1 MNLLHDIPAGSAD
14 EMNVIIEI
22 PKFSKN
28 KYEID
33 KDTGMIAL
41 DRVMHTAQDYPFDYG
56 FVPQTLFDDGDALD
70 VVLLTTYP
78 LAPGI
83 LVKARPVAIMEMID
97 GGERDDKV
105 VAVPVDDPRFADIA
119 DLGDVNKHFVKEMT
133 HFFETYKKV
142 QQKEVEV
149 GEWYGADKAKEAFA
163 KEIKKVRRIN
173 PQVAEYSVMLNYL
186 ELMLDLPWDEYT
198 KDNFNLK
205 KVKSVLDKDHTGL
218 EKVKERIL
226 EHLAVLKLKADK
238 KAPIICF
245 YGPPGVGKTSLGK
258 SIARAMNKEFI
269 RISLGGARDEAEIR
283 GHRRTYIGAM
293 P

>member
-14 EMNVIIEI
+14 EMNVIVEI

-33 KDTGMIAL
+33 KETGIIAL

-70 VVLLTTYP
+70 VVLITTHP

-105 VAVPVDDPRFADIA
+105 VAVPVDDPRFADIKDIG
-119 DLGDVNKHFVKEMT
+119 DLNKHFIKEMS

-142 QQKEVEV
+142 QNKEVSV
-149 GEWYGADKAKEAFA
+149 GAWSGADAAKAAFTRSRELYEA
-163 KEIKKVRRIN
+163 KK
-173 PQVAEYSVMLNYL
+173 
-186 ELMLDLPWDEYT
+186 
-198 KDNFNLK
+198 
-205 KVKSVLDKDHTGL
+205 
-218 EKVKERIL
+218 
-226 EHLAVLKLKADK
+226 
-238 KAPIICF
+238 
-245 YGPPGVGKTSLGK
+245 
-258 SIARAMNKEFI
+258 
-269 RISLGGARDEAEIR
+269 
-283 GHRRTYIGAM
+283 
-293 P
+293 